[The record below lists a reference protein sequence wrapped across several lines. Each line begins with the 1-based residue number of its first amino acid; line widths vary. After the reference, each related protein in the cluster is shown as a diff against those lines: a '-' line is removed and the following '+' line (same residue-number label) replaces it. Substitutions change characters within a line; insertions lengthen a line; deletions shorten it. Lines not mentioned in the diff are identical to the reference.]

1 MKESEIIELT
11 AQCGF
16 ECERAI
22 ALKLEASGR
31 EYWRLVNKSE
41 SLILC
46 FLDPLKGDHLQFTYL
61 ADIFKSNNINAP
73 EILMHNPK
81 LGVTIQEDLG
91 DNDLLE
97 ILNDSNKYEL
107 VKQSLELLNKIQVIE
122 GLNINTLNQSDLE
135 SQINLFSEFFCG
147 QFLKLEADDSI
158 RKLSEKTII
167 NLNKQPQLN
176 CHFDYERR
184 NLILS
189 KDMKINVIDFQDL
202 CIGPIG
208 IDLAGILLDHYQP
221 FDEVFVKESLVF
233 YKEES
238 NLDLGHDEL
247 FECFRWGG
255 IQRNLRILG
264 TLSRLY
270 IDQNRS
276 FRLNDL
282 TMILQNLIDII
293 PAGWNCRDFLID
305 TVKPSLHERLKS
317 I

>member
-122 GLNINTLNQSDLE
+122 GLNINILNQSDLE

-189 KDMKINVIDFQDL
+189 KDMKINIIDFQDL

>member
-16 ECERAI
+16 EFERAI

-61 ADIFKSNNINAP
+61 ADIFKSHNINAP

-189 KDMKINVIDFQDL
+189 KDMKINIIDFQDL

-293 PAGWNCRDFLID
+293 PAGWDCRDFLID

>member
-16 ECERAI
+16 EFERAI

-189 KDMKINVIDFQDL
+189 KDMKINIIDFQDL

>member
-16 ECERAI
+16 EFERAI

-189 KDMKINVIDFQDL
+189 KDMKINIIDFQDL

-221 FDEVFVKESLVF
+221 FDEVFVKESLIF

>member
-189 KDMKINVIDFQDL
+189 KDMKINIIDFQDL

>member
-1 MKESEIIELT
+1 LKESEIIELT

-189 KDMKINVIDFQDL
+189 KDMKINIIDFQDL

>member
-16 ECERAI
+16 EFERAI

-189 KDMKINVIDFQDL
+189 KDMKINIIDFQDL

-293 PAGWNCRDFLID
+293 PAGWDCRDFLID

>member
-122 GLNINTLNQSDLE
+122 DLNINTLNQSDLE

-189 KDMKINVIDFQDL
+189 EDMKINIIDFQDL

-208 IDLAGILLDHYQP
+208 IDLAGILLDHYKP

-238 NLDLGHDEL
+238 NLDLDHDEL

-293 PAGWNCRDFLID
+293 PVGWNCRDFLID
-305 TVKPSLHERLKS
+305 IVKPSLQERLKL

>member
-122 GLNINTLNQSDLE
+122 DLNINTLNQSDLE

-189 KDMKINVIDFQDL
+189 KDMKINIIDFQDL

>member
-189 KDMKINVIDFQDL
+189 KDMKINIIDFQDL

-305 TVKPSLHERLKS
+305 IVKPSLQERLKL

>member
-1 MKESEIIELT
+1 
-11 AQCGF
+11 
-16 ECERAI
+16 
-22 ALKLEASGR
+22 
-31 EYWRLVNKSE
+31 
-41 SLILC
+41 
-46 FLDPLKGDHLQFTYL
+46 
-61 ADIFKSNNINAP
+61 
-73 EILMHNPK
+73 
-81 LGVTIQEDLG
+81 
-91 DNDLLE
+91 LL
-97 ILNDSNKYEL
+97 L
-107 VKQSLELLNKIQVIE
+107 
-122 GLNINTLNQSDLE
+122 
-135 SQINLFSEFFCG
+135 
-147 QFLKLEADDSI
+147 
-158 RKLSEKTII
+158 
-167 NLNKQPQLN
+167 
-176 CHFDYERR
+176 
-184 NLILS
+184 
-189 KDMKINVIDFQDL
+189 
-202 CIGPIG
+202 
-208 IDLAGILLDHYQP
+208 
-221 FDEVFVKESLVF
+221 KESLVF

>member
-1 MKESEIIELT
+1 
-11 AQCGF
+11 
-16 ECERAI
+16 
-22 ALKLEASGR
+22 
-31 EYWRLVNKSE
+31 
-41 SLILC
+41 
-46 FLDPLKGDHLQFTYL
+46 
-61 ADIFKSNNINAP
+61 
-73 EILMHNPK
+73 MHNPK

-189 KDMKINVIDFQDL
+189 KDMKINIIDFQDL

>member
-1 MKESEIIELT
+1 LKESEIIELT

-189 KDMKINVIDFQDL
+189 KDMKINIIDFQDL

-208 IDLAGILLDHYQP
+208 IDLAGILLDHYEP

>member
-1 MKESEIIELT
+1 LKESEIIELT
-11 AQCGF
+11 TQCGF

-22 ALKLEASGR
+22 ALKHEASGR

-189 KDMKINVIDFQDL
+189 KDMKINIIDFQDL

-293 PAGWNCRDFLID
+293 PSGWNCRDFLID

>member
-189 KDMKINVIDFQDL
+189 KDMKINIIDFQDL

-208 IDLAGILLDHYQP
+208 IDLAGILLDHYEP

>member
-16 ECERAI
+16 EFERAI

-189 KDMKINVIDFQDL
+189 KDMKINIIDFQDL

-208 IDLAGILLDHYQP
+208 IDLAGILLDHYKP

-282 TMILQNLIDII
+282 TMILHNLIDII
-293 PAGWNCRDFLID
+293 PAGWDCRDFLID

>member
-11 AQCGF
+11 TQCGF

-22 ALKLEASGR
+22 ALKHEASGR

-189 KDMKINVIDFQDL
+189 KDMKINIIDFQDL

-293 PAGWNCRDFLID
+293 PSGWNCRDFLID